1 MLAINP
7 VWFSWQ
13 TNVQSLL
20 RDIVSLES
28 PTVPCQ
34 RPTTALEKS
43 AAETGRE
50 SFVQA
55 TNEATKAMTASAR
68 PRAVL
73 LCFWQKAFLMLIGE
87 ALYRQ
92 PVFEPLRR

>member
-1 MLAINP
+1 
-7 VWFSWQ
+7 
-13 TNVQSLL
+13 
-20 RDIVSLES
+20 
-28 PTVPCQ
+28 
-34 RPTTALEKS
+34 
-43 AAETGRE
+43 
-50 SFVQA
+50 
-55 TNEATKAMTASAR
+55 MTASAR